1 MSITPRKV
9 LAGLVVAGALT
20 LASAA
25 SAGASVP
32 PGLSGNGTPSVCV
45 PVPGANV
52 TTPAGGPLYGFVF
65 GPPVSDQVY
74 EHISCAPSSS

>member
-20 LASAA
+20 VAGAVPAAA
-25 SAGASVP
+25 SGP
-32 PGLSGNGTPSVCV
+32 PSPPPAICV

-52 TTPAGGPLYGFVF
+52 TTPAGGPLYGFVN
-65 GPPVSDQVY
+65 GPPAYLGQAYD
-74 EHISCAPSSS
+74 HISCGP